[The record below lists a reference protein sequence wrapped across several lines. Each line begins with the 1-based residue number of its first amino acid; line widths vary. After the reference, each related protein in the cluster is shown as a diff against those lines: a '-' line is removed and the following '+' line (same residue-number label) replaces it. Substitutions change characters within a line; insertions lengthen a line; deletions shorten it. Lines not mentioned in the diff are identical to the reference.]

1 MVNGASSRG
10 QTLGCGGYLDGA
22 KNPSEIGLFGFGRRL
37 ALTSV
42 AADELIV
49 GGRVAVLAR

>member
-22 KNPSEIGLFGFGRRL
+22 KNPSEKGLFGFGRRL
-37 ALTSV
+37 ALTAV